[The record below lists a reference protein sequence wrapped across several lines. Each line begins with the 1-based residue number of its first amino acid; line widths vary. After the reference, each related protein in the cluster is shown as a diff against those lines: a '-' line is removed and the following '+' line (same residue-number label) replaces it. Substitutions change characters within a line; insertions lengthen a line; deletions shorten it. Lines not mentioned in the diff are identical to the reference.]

1 MSGPSAAVP
10 FDEHRVS
17 VDGFDVRYL
26 TAGDGPTLCFVHG
39 AIGLRL
45 IRAHELLAATHR
57 IVALEIPG
65 FGDSPPNERSRSL
78 RELAGTVRQAIA
90 AIGIDRTSLWGTSF
104 GGKLALWLAADAP
117 DLVDALVLESPAAIR
132 HEAPQPAA
140 PSGPPSLSELT
151 ALLYAHPERRLAAD
165 DLAPEVVAK
174 QQALAGRLV
183 GPARDAELESAMAGL
198 DVPTLALFGTADRL
212 TPPELGRHYRRI
224 LPDCHVLVVYDAA
237 HQIASDRPE
246 AFASVVADFVERRAQ
261 FVVRTDSGLRHP

>member
-1 MSGPSAAVP
+1 MSGSPTAVT

-26 TAGDGPTLCFVHG
+26 AAGDGPTLVWVHG

-45 IRAHELLAATHR
+45 NRAHELLAATHR
-57 IVALEIPG
+57 LVAIQIPG
-65 FGDSPPNERSRSL
+65 FGDSPPNDRSGSL

-90 AIGIDRTSLWGTSF
+90 AIGIERTSLWGTSF

-132 HEAPQPAA
+132 DETPPPAA
-140 PSGPPSLSELT
+140 PAGPPSPT
-151 ALLYAHPERRLAAD
+151 THAALLYAHPERRLP
-165 DLAPEVVAK
+165 APEPAPDVVAK

-183 GPARDAELESAMAGL
+183 GPARDADLEAAMAGL
-198 DVPTLALFGTADRL
+198 AVPTLALFGTADRL
-212 TPPELGRHYRRI
+212 TPPELGRHYRQI

-246 AFASVVADFVERRAQ
+246 AFASTVADFVERKGA
-261 FVVRTDSGLRHP
+261 FVVRSESGLVHP